1 MKLAICLYAF
11 LRTYEDTAASLIKH
25 AVVPNNADLFVF
37 APDTTGVSVIPQKIN
52 LLDGIEM
59 DKAKFG
65 NTGWARQSEKEGGI
79 ITPEK
84 LRNVYGDALKDFSLY
99 QYDYSFFEAAAQG
112 ITPYSNIPPARIF
125 SLFYNMRGA
134 IALCEKFAEKNKI
147 AYDALLLTRGDVA
160 LYRAISISGID
171 LQKMHIPA
179 GGGVLHNSEVQWY
192 SQFYKNVFQGELQET
207 RPFTD
212 ILTLSSYENMRAI
225 ASIYE
230 RLPGLSAQLL
240 PMHPETLLHY
250 AAVLEQG
257 LEVETHKEWIFE
269 VCRTD
274 FARID
279 NGAARYPPEE
289 AIQDLREK
297 AEVALREAEIRKL
310 PKTLRLKKLIMTV
323 LKVIF
328 YPLKKIVLCT
338 KRFCR
343 WLVRE

>member
-1 MKLAICLYAF
+1 MKLAVCLYAF
-11 LRTYEDTAASLIKH
+11 LRTYEDTAASLVKH
-25 AVVPNNADLFVF
+25 AVVPNNADIFVF
-37 APDTTGVSVIPQKIN
+37 APDTTGVSVIPKEIN

-65 NTGWARQSEKEGGI
+65 NKNWARQSEKEGGI
-79 ITPEK
+79 ITSEK
-84 LRNVYGDALKDFSLY
+84 LRNVYGNALKDFFLY
-99 QYDYSFFEAAAQG
+99 QYDYSFFETAAKG
-112 ITPYSNIPPARIF
+112 IIPYSNIPPARIF

-134 IALCEKFAEKNKI
+134 IELCEKYAEKNKVK
-147 AYDALLLTRGDVA
+147 YDALLLTRGDVA
-160 LYRAISISGID
+160 FYRTIYISGIE

-179 GGGVLHNSEVQWY
+179 GGGVLHNSGVQWY

-250 AAVLEQG
+250 VAVLEQG
-257 LEVETHKEWIFE
+257 LEVETHKEWVFE
-269 VCRTD
+269 VCRAD

-289 AIQDLREK
+289 EIRELREK
-297 AEVALREAEIRKL
+297 AETALREIE
-310 PKTLRLKKLIMTV
+310 PKTLKKTIKTAM
-323 LKVIF
+323 KVIF
-328 YPLKKIVLCT
+328 YPLKKIILSVR
-338 KRFCR
+338 RFCY
-343 WLVRE
+343 WLIQE